1 MKKYFGLRGQ
11 SLNWAVGLIAGC
23 DFLLFGYDQGVFG
36 GILTMPSF
44 LSHFPQ
50 IDSSAAG
57 LSAAEASSRS
67 TTQGIT
73 TAAYNLGCFLGAV
86 ITIFISNPLGRKR
99 MIILGTSIMI
109 IGAVL
114 QASAMSLPHLI
125 VGRIIT
131 GLGNGGNTSTVPTW
145 QSETSHAHKRGRLVM
160 VEGALIAGG
169 IMISYW
175 IDLGFSF
182 TEGTVAW
189 RFPLAFQIVFCVFI
203 LSLIWGLPESPRW
216 LILQGR
222 EDEAREVLAA
232 LSDREI
238 TDKLVTTEF
247 DEVRDTVLEMS
258 KGSFRDLFTTTGDD
272 QNRSNL
278 HRTALAY
285 MNQVFQQISGINLVT
300 YYLTVIYSNLGMS
313 QFLSLLL
320 AALNG
325 TEYFLASWPAVFL
338 VERVGRRKLMLFGAV
353 GQASTMA
360 VLAGVDS
367 MSGNKGAQIA
377 VVVLLF
383 VFNTFFAVGW
393 LGMTWLY
400 PAEIVPLRIRAPA
413 NALSTSANWIFNFL
427 VVMITPVAFNSI
439 GYQTYIIF
447 AVINAFMVPSVYFFY
462 PETAYR
468 SLEEMDGIFQKLA
481 PGWRGV
487 FQVVHQAEIEP
498 RRYGKNGELLVDYA
512 DTEEGRAHGH
522 GYGVMERRG
531 SDEKVTV
538 SHENGNDVSV
548 GDGEKGSGDE
558 ASTSHD
564 EEKRV

>member
-1 MKKYFGLRGQ
+1 MP
-11 SLNWAVGLIAGC
+11 N
-23 DFLLFGYDQGVFG
+23 FLA
-36 GILTMPSF
+36 SF
-44 LSHFPQ
+44 PK
-50 IDSSAAG
+50 IDSNAAG
-57 LSAAEASSRS
+57 LAPAESSQRS

-73 TAAYNLGCFLGAV
+73 TAAYNLGCFVGAL
-86 ITIFISNPLGRKR
+86 ITIFIGNPLGRKR
-99 MIILGTSIMI
+99 MIVLGTSIMI
-109 IGAVL
+109 LGAVL
-114 QASAMSLPHLI
+114 QASATTLPHLI
-125 VGRIIT
+125 VGRIVT

-182 TEGTVAW
+182 APGSVAW

-203 LSLIWGLPESPRW
+203 LSLIWALPESPRW

-222 EDEAREVLAA
+222 EDEAKQVLAA
-232 LSDREI
+232 LSDKDVAD
-238 TDKLVTTEF
+238 TLVTSEF
-247 DEVRDTVLEMS
+247 DAVKDTVLEMS
-258 KGSFRDLFTTTGDD
+258 KGSFRDLFTTTDTD
-272 QNRSNL
+272 RNL

-285 MNQVFQQISGINLVT
+285 FNQVFQQVSGINLVT

-313 QFLSLLL
+313 NFLSLLL

-353 GQASTMA
+353 GQAATMA
-360 VLAGVDS
+360 LLAGVDS
-367 MSGNKGAQIA
+367 MSAHSKGAQIA

-383 VFNTFFAVGW
+383 VFNSFFAVGW

-427 VVMITPVAFNSI
+427 VVMITPIAFNNI
-439 GYQTYIIF
+439 GYKTYVIF

-468 SLEEMDGIFQKLA
+468 SLEEMDGIFHKLA
-481 PGWRGV
+481 PGWKGV
-487 FQVVHQAEIEP
+487 LDVVRQAEREP
-498 RRYGKNGELLVDYA
+498 RRYGKNGELLVAYA

-522 GYGVMERRG
+522 AVRERHSSG
-531 SDEKVTV
+531 SEDKATV
-538 SHENGNDVSV
+538 DHGTRQDNG
-548 GDGEKGSGDE
+548 KGTIDTMQDIPF
-558 ASTSHD
+558 ASHD
-564 EEKRV
+564 EEKTG